1 MLYVITGPPAAGKS
15 SYIQSHAKAADIV
28 IDMDLM
34 ALAMS
39 GPGADHH
46 NHSDVLLAI
55 VQRAR
60 FAAIREATQHL
71 DTTDVYLIQ
80 TLPTAKHRAEYR
92 RLKAK
97 LVTIDPGR
105 DVVMRRIEAMRQP
118 AMKAVATKWYKA
130 NRGRPRGAMP
140 QASWEW

>member
-15 SYIQSHAKAADIV
+15 SYIQSRAKAADIV

-34 ALAMS
+34 ALAMA

-46 NHSDVLLAI
+46 AHGDVLMK
-55 VQRAR
+55 VVHRAR

-71 DTTDVYLIQ
+71 DKVDVYLIQ
-80 TLPTAKHRAEYR
+80 TLPSAKQRAEYK
-92 RLKAK
+92 RLDAK
-97 LVTIDPGR
+97 VITVDPGR
-105 DVVMRRIEAMRQP
+105 DIVMKRIEAMRQP
-118 AMKAVATKWYKA
+118 GMKAVATKWYKA
-130 NRGRPRGAMP
+130 NRSRPRGAMP